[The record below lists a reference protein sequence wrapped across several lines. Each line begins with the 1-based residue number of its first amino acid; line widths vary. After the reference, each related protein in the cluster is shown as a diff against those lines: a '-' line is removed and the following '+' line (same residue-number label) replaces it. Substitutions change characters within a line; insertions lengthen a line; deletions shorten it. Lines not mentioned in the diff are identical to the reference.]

1 MQQLGSSPLT
11 WGKLQAAKALG
22 WPERLIP
29 AHVGKTRPSSDSSP
43 HSRAHP
49 RSRGENR
56 TSGSRRA
63 SVSGSSPLTW
73 GKLTQAV
80 QLLPTPGLIPAHVGK
95 TPLPQPRAGTS
106 RAHPR
111 SRGENSTSHP
121 VRSVLVGS
129 SPLTRGKCR
138 FIGIASIKWGL
149 IPAHAG
155 KMGGVVSR
163 SRMRWAHPR
172 SRGENRRRLARR
184 LSPMGSSPLTRGKFP
199 RAASAFARYGLI
211 PAHAGKIPAQ

>member
-1 MQQLGSSPLT
+1 MSRASRFHSGWAHPRSRGENSLDHSVDMQQLGSSPLT

-111 SRGENSTSHP
+111 SRGENIVVSAP
-121 VRSVLVGS
+121 IIIRQGS
-129 SPLTRGKCR
+129 SPLTRGK
-138 FIGIASIKWGL
+138 
-149 IPAHAG
+149 
-155 KMGGVVSR
+155 SR
-163 SRMRWAHPR
+163 PFSDVRKRI
-172 SRGENRRRLARR
+172 
-184 LSPMGSSPLTRGKFP
+184 
-199 RAASAFARYGLI
+199 GLI
-211 PAHAGKIPAQ
+211 PAHAGKIPHRTL